1 MRLLKLASARP
12 VSRIHALPQP
22 FVPGTDPLVT
32 PLEGTRAG
40 LRAKRSPA
48 ASQLTE
54 MSPPRL
60 CWALSPLGIRYR
72 FLSSIASWALLPP
85 LRLCYHISESVAS
98 RALLSPLGLY
108 RLRQR
113 ALLSLTPSRAPAAVA
128 SRALLSLQLCYCLS
142 SSIAS
147 RALSSFRPCY
157 HLLGSIAPW
166 ALSPL
171 GTSPALSPLGS
182 AVASLALLPQ
192 SRALLPLGFF
202 YHLLG
207 YIAPRAL
214 LSPLGLYRVLPL
226 GLGYRL
232 SGSAASRAPLL
243 PFGAL
248 SSRALPSH

>member
-1 MRLLKLASARP
+1 MGSA
-12 VSRIHALPQP
+12 
-22 FVPGTDPLVT
+22 T
-32 PLEGTRAG
+32 
-40 LRAKRSPA
+40 
-48 ASQLTE
+48 ASQ
-54 MSPPRL
+54 
-60 CWALSPLGIRYR
+60 ALLSHLGIC
-72 FLSSIASWALLPP
+72 
-85 LRLCYHISESVAS
+85 RLTGSAVAS
-98 RALLSPLGLY
+98 RALSPPSAGSAISNALSGP
-108 RLRQR
+108 
-113 ALLSLTPSRAPAAVA
+113 AVA

-166 ALSPL
+166 ALLPL

>member
-22 FVPGTDPLVT
+22 FVPGTDPPVT

-40 LRAKRSPA
+40 LRAKRSQA

-54 MSPPRL
+54 MSL
-60 CWALSPLGIRYR
+60 LG
-72 FLSSIASWALLPP
+72 FIASWHPLSLLELDCILGSATASQALLSH
-85 LRLCYHISESVAS
+85 LGICRLTGSAVAS
-98 RALLSPLGLY
+98 RALSPPSAGSAISNALSGP
-108 RLRQR
+108 
-113 ALLSLTPSRAPAAVA
+113 AVA

-166 ALSPL
+166 ALLPL

-192 SRALLPLGFF
+192 YRALLPLGFF

>member
-1 MRLLKLASARP
+1 MGSA
-12 VSRIHALPQP
+12 
-22 FVPGTDPLVT
+22 T
-32 PLEGTRAG
+32 
-40 LRAKRSPA
+40 
-48 ASQLTE
+48 ASQ
-54 MSPPRL
+54 
-60 CWALSPLGIRYR
+60 ALLSHLGIC
-72 FLSSIASWALLPP
+72 
-85 LRLCYHISESVAS
+85 RLTGSAVAS
-98 RALLSPLGLY
+98 RALSPPSAGSAISNALSGP
-108 RLRQR
+108 
-113 ALLSLTPSRAPAAVA
+113 AVA

-166 ALSPL
+166 ALLPL

-214 LSPLGLYRVLPL
+214 LSPLGLYIAYCLSGSAIASQALLPL
-226 GLGYRL
+226 GLRYRPLGLYPLGLCPPTDRVTL
-232 SGSAASRAPLL
+232 STATISIRVSSP
-243 PFGAL
+243 AL
-248 SSRALPSH
+248 RQQSITLCM